1 MINKDRL
8 LKYQRKNR
16 GNNKLINEIDILF
29 RDLEDGSWKTPEEL
43 KKLRIDAD
51 CVHSDGFYFFNIT
64 DHRTMI
70 FIMFNEEEEPEC
82 VWVGNHQEY
91 EKTFKNNKSNIE
103 KWLRNK
109 EYIK

>member
-16 GNNKLINEIDILF
+16 GNTKLINEIEKLF
-29 RDLEDGSWKTPEEL
+29 KDLDEGSWKTPEEL

-51 CVHSDGFYFFNIT
+51 CVHSNGFYFFNIA
-64 DHRTMI
+64 DHRTML
-70 FIMFNEEEEPEC
+70 FILFKEDEEPEC
-82 VWVGNHQEY
+82 VWVGNHKDY
-91 EKTFKNNKSNIE
+91 EKAFKNNKSNIE